1 MKGGNDMRN
10 EDGMSDV
17 LARDEG
23 KVTVIAINR
32 PDKRN
37 AISNAVAKALQDA
50 FATFER
56 SDQRVAV
63 LCGTG
68 GKAFTSGADVNDLP
82 EFWRC
87 VPTVGIRTDKPIICA
102 IDGWCIGVGLLM
114 AATADLCVATE
125 GAKFSYPEARLG
137 LTGGMIAALAAR
149 IPHKMAMELMLLGR
163 VTSGRRAYEMGL
175 VNELAPEG
183 RHVDAALAMAQE
195 MAGMAPLVLGTLKS
209 MVNEHMLR
217 RSPSEQ
223 MALTQA
229 TMGRIQSSKDLQEG
243 LAAYRE
249 KRRPEFT
256 GT

>member
-1 MKGGNDMRN
+1 MR
-10 EDGMSDV
+10 DGDGTSDV
-17 LARDEG
+17 RVRDEG

-37 AISNAVAKALQDA
+37 AISNAVAKAVQDA

-68 GKAFTSGADVNDLP
+68 SKAFTAGADVNDLP

-87 VPTVGIRTDKPIICA
+87 VPTVGIQTDKPIICA
-102 IDGWCIGVGLLM
+102 IDGWCIGVGLLI

-125 GAKFSYPEARLG
+125 RARFSYPEARLG

-163 VTSGRRAYEMGL
+163 VVSGRRAYEMGL

-183 RHVDAALAMAQE
+183 GHVDAALAMARE
-195 MAGMAPLVLGTLKS
+195 MADMAPLVLGTLKS
-209 MVNEHMLR
+209 MVNEHMLK

-223 MALTQA
+223 MVLTQNRMA
-229 TMGRIQSSKDLQEG
+229 RIKNSNDLQEG

-249 KRRPEFT
+249 QRRPEFT